1 MQPMHLIVTKRTYVL
16 DYIRH
21 TQIRIMKKIVTVAAK
36 LVKRTTNNKE
46 FDKEN
51 TKKLIKSKALYEKNK
66 KRNHVIV
73 RMYKVKMLK

>member
-1 MQPMHLIVTKRTYVL
+1 ML